1 MNHYKIQGMTPA
13 IDQQRLEWRTIL
25 REQRQALYTEYQRT
39 RHSRHLLNAH
49 AHLLDQLLQTIW
61 QTLPIAEQAA
71 LIAVGGYGR
80 SELFPGSDLDILIL
94 LPDEP
99 VAGTE
104 AVIEDFIG
112 ILWDIG
118 LEAGHSVRD
127 IHGCVVKAA
136 EDITI
141 ATNLLEQRLVAGNQA
156 LQQRLAQSLTEDR
169 DTFAFV
175 TGKLLEKQQRHARYF
190 GVANNLEPNI
200 KESPG
205 GLRDLHTL
213 LWISQAIGLGKHPAQ
228 LMQRGILTAAEER
241 LLEHNIHRLEML
253 RIDLHLA
260 AGRREERLIF
270 DLQQQLAERW
280 GLSDQPGKR
289 ASEQLMQIYFKAART
304 VLQLSEILIPTL
316 LAHLYSPLPHS
327 VVDIDQRFCS
337 VNGLLDLKQADLFE
351 TQPSTMFEA
360 LLLLQRRPDL
370 NGIAPR
376 ALRALWHARARINA
390 HFRRQPENRAMFVQ
404 IFREPKLTRVLRRM
418 NLYGVLGKYL
428 PEFGRIMGQMQHD
441 LFHVYTVD
449 EHILMV
455 IRNLRRLL
463 TPEFNHEHPLL
474 SRLMTDFDKPELL
487 YLAALFHDIAK
498 GSGMDHS
505 QAGMVTARKFC
516 EEHELEADDG
526 ELVVWLV
533 GQHLNMSLT
542 AQKQDIDDPQV
553 VQHFAELVGTPRR
566 LTALYLL
573 TVSDIRATGPKV
585 WNGWKGK
592 LLESLYLSTMHTLRH
607 GGQDIASALEER
619 KRQAHALLRLYAV
632 PEAATRAF
640 WQETDTL
647 YFLRHDA
654 QEIAWHARMLNRFVH
669 TEQPIVRTRLAEE
682 MDGIQVLVYTPDRSA
697 LFARLC
703 TFFSRINYSIANAK
717 VYTTRHGYALDTFN
731 VFIPEYHDGNYR
743 DLLNFIEFELP
754 ACLNQVSMPAPPNG
768 RISRH
773 LRHFPIQ
780 PQVQIRPDDNDNF
793 YVLSFV
799 AGDRPGLLA
808 RVAQLLADYRI
819 SVFNAKIMTMG
830 GRVEDSF
837 LLAGA
842 ALQTEKQRLEL
853 EKALLQIL
861 IV

>member
-1 MNHYKIQGMTPA
+1 MTTA
-13 IDQQRLEWRTIL
+13 ITDQRLNWRATL
-25 REQRQALYTEYQRT
+25 TEQRQALYADYRHT
-39 RHSRHLLNAH
+39 RHSRHLLAAH
-49 AHLLDQLLQTIW
+49 TRLVDRLLQEIW
-61 QTLPIAEQAA
+61 QTLPIAGQAT

-80 SELFPGSDLDILIL
+80 GELFPGSDLDILIL

-99 VAGTE
+99 IAEAE
-104 AVIEDFIG
+104 AVIEHFIG

-127 IHGCVVKAA
+127 IAGCVTKAG

-141 ATNLLEQRLVAGNQA
+141 ATNLLEQRLITGNQA
-156 LQQRLAQSLTEDR
+156 LQQQLAQTLDQTR

-175 TGKLLEKQQRHARYF
+175 VGKLLEKQQRHARYF

-213 LWISQAIGLGKHPAQ
+213 LWISQAIGLGSHPAQ
-228 LMQRGILTAAEER
+228 LMQNGILTVAEER
-241 LLEHNIHRLEML
+241 LLEHNIHQLEML

-270 DLQQQLAERW
+270 DLQQQLALGW
-280 GLSDQPGKR
+280 GLSDQPGRR

-304 VLQLSEILIPTL
+304 VLQLSEILTPIL

-327 VVDIDQRFCS
+327 VLDIDDRFCS

-351 TQPSTMFEA
+351 KQPSTMFEA
-360 LLLLQRRPDL
+360 LLLLQRRADL

-376 ALRALWHARARINA
+376 ALRALWHARGRINA

-404 IFREPKLTRVLRRM
+404 IFREPRLTRILRRM
-418 NLYGVLGKYL
+418 NLYGVLGRYL

-455 IRNLRRLL
+455 VRNLRRLL

-498 GSGMDHS
+498 GSGQDHS
-505 QAGMVTARKFC
+505 LAGMVSARKFC
-516 EEHELEADDG
+516 EEHGLDSEDTELI
-526 ELVVWLV
+526 VWLV

-553 VQHFAELVGTPRR
+553 VQRFAELVGTPRR

-592 LLESLYLSTMHTLRH
+592 LLEALYLSTLHVLRH

-619 KRQAHALLRLYAV
+619 KRQAQSLLRLYAV
-632 PEAATRAF
+632 PESAAHTF
-640 WQETDTL
+640 WQELDTL

-654 QEIAWHARMLNRFVH
+654 QEIAWHARLLNRFVH
-669 TEQPIVRTRLAEE
+669 SEQPIVRTRMAEE
-682 MDGIQVLVYTPDRSA
+682 MDGIQVLVYTPDRTA

-743 DLLNFIEFELP
+743 DLLNFIEFELS
-754 ACLNQVSMPAPPNG
+754 ACLSQVEMPAPPTG

-780 PQVQIRPDDNDNF
+780 PRVQIRPDDNDDY

-808 RVAQLLADYRI
+808 RVAQLLADYNI

-842 ALQTEKQRLEL
+842 ALQSEKQRLEL